1 MSSRILSILAS
12 GLLLTACGGES
23 VTAPT
28 AQREVLTN
36 PSFMTDINSVL
47 LQRGC
52 ASGSC
57 HGSGAGGLTLTENA
71 TTNFSRLVGVQA
83 VAEPFQLV
91 EAGDAQNSY
100 LVIKIEGRQTRGSI
114 MPRGGSPLDAIDKA
128 NIRNWIDNGAPN
140 N

>member
-1 MSSRILSILAS
+1 MRSRTILVLVSGVLLA
-12 GLLLTACGGES
+12 ACGGES
-23 VTAPT
+23 VTEPT
-28 AQREVLTN
+28 VEREILTN
-36 PSFMTDINSVL
+36 PSFVTDINSIL

-57 HGSGAGGLTLTENA
+57 HGSGAGGLTLNESA

-83 VAEPFQLV
+83 VAELFQLV
-91 EAGDAQNSY
+91 EPGDAQNSY

-114 MPRGGSPLDAIDKA
+114 MPRGGSPLDAIDKT
-128 NIRNWIDNGAPN
+128 NIRNWIDNGASN